1 MDDKLVRT
9 QKLNKELNI
18 KSVFDESFTP
28 YGKPISLKTQ
38 KALIN
43 FLDKDTLIP
52 EKGNIYIPS
61 VEEWEKENIVEE
73 LSPYFKKEVQIGYCN
88 GQNTHLNA
96 LEWHNC
102 DEINVYATDAV
113 LFLATIE
120 DLDENFILDE
130 SKIKSFFVPK
140 NTSILLYNTTL
151 HYSPCKVNPS
161 GFKAII
167 VLEKDTNTDIDK
179 ESKQLLEK
187 SEDRYKSLILKKNK
201 YIICHKDATTLTL
214 QNVKVGIKGQNLK
227 VNI

>member
-1 MDDKLVRT
+1 MENKLVRI
-9 QKLNKELNI
+9 QKLNRELNI
-18 KSVFDESFTP
+18 KSVFDESFAL

-38 KALIN
+38 KPLLN
-43 FLDKDTLIP
+43 YLDKDTLIP

-61 VEEWEKENIVEE
+61 VKQWEKDYIVEE
-73 LSPYFKKEVQIGYCN
+73 LSPYFKNEVQIGYCN
-88 GQNTHLNA
+88 GQNTLLNA

-130 SKIKSFFVPK
+130 SKIKSFFVPR

-167 VLEKDTNTDIDK
+167 VLEKETNTDID
-179 ESKQLLEK
+179 EEYKQLLEK
-187 SEDRYKSLILKKNK
+187 SEDKYKSIVLKKNK
-201 YIICHKDATTLTL
+201 YIICHEEATNLTEN
-214 QNVKVGIKGQNLK
+214 NVKVGIKGQNLK
-227 VNI
+227 LNI